1 MTMLKTLATACAFVV
16 CLGGAAFA
24 SDASEVGN
32 PGMLL
37 YSNGMVIS
45 VAPGSKM
52 HKMIMEHA
60 TLYNGMIYASAG
72 RVYTIKNAKMP
83 NGKMLF
89 DLLSPGN
96 PNYEPDFNR

>member
-1 MTMLKTLATACAFVV
+1 MTTLKTLATAFAIALS
-16 CLGGAAFA
+16 LGSAAFA

-37 YSNGMVIS
+37 YRNGMVMS
-45 VAPGSKM
+45 VAHGSKM

-72 RVYTIKNAKMP
+72 RVYTIENAKMP
-83 NGKMLF
+83 NGHMLF
-89 DLLSPGN
+89 DLLSPSN
-96 PNYEPDFNR
+96 QNYEPDFNR